1 MGDTKYLSIESISK
15 ENTGG
20 KVTLTASLCS
30 SAGIRADLWYSFDRE
45 FDDAVCDDR
54 CDAVVTT
61 LLLAAMK
68 FGYEE
73 LRCCYP
79 ISRKLYYNLTY
90 HVIPQLYHGG
100 NSLSRIRIAAP
111 LTDTVFHG
119 DIVAAGMSRGV
130 DSFATMYEYGPDFE
144 LADYRINA
152 FTYFQAGAHHGWDA
166 IVGRGAEYKQE
177 LYVHQMERTREFCR
191 KYGYPLIV
199 VDSNIDDI
207 LQDRRLFREW
217 SFDRTHTFRNLAI
230 AMLLQKRIS
239 RYYYSSAY
247 LLGDFRLSLNCD
259 MAHYEKWLIP
269 LLDTGSIEFYQS
281 NQDWTRMDKVEK
293 ISSFA
298 PCYDYLQV
306 CLTQSDNCG
315 LCTKC
320 KRTLMEL
327 DALGDRV
334 LDRFGNSFDIQRYRR
349 ENRAKWFGSIMT
361 DKEKSN
367 GEAPFFDEIF
377 ACAAA
382 HHPELLRGLSPEKR
396 SGVRTARLLYDGI
409 NVRPLPSTQSTVLFA
424 AKKDDTFAYFGE
436 YPNWVCIRTE
446 DGKTAFVFKKYVSLQ

>member
-100 NSLSRIRIAAP
+100 SSLSRIRIAAP

-119 DIVAAGMSRGV
+119 DMVATGMSRGV

-144 LADYRINA
+144 LLDYRINA

-166 IVGRGAEYKQE
+166 TVGRGAESKQE

-207 LQDRRLFREW
+207 L
-217 SFDRTHTFRNLAI
+217 
-230 AMLLQKRIS
+230 
-239 RYYYSSAY
+239 
-247 LLGDFRLSLNCD
+247 
-259 MAHYEKWLIP
+259 
-269 LLDTGSIEFYQS
+269 
-281 NQDWTRMDKVEK
+281 
-293 ISSFA
+293 
-298 PCYDYLQV
+298 
-306 CLTQSDNCG
+306 
-315 LCTKC
+315 
-320 KRTLMEL
+320 
-327 DALGDRV
+327 
-334 LDRFGNSFDIQRYRR
+334 
-349 ENRAKWFGSIMT
+349 
-361 DKEKSN
+361 
-367 GEAPFFDEIF
+367 
-377 ACAAA
+377 
-382 HHPELLRGLSPEKR
+382 
-396 SGVRTARLLYDGI
+396 
-409 NVRPLPSTQSTVLFA
+409 
-424 AKKDDTFAYFGE
+424 
-436 YPNWVCIRTE
+436 
-446 DGKTAFVFKKYVSLQ
+446 

>member
-1 MGDTKYLSIESISK
+1 
-15 ENTGG
+15 
-20 KVTLTASLCS
+20 
-30 SAGIRADLWYSFDRE
+30 
-45 FDDAVCDDR
+45 
-54 CDAVVTT
+54 
-61 LLLAAMK
+61 
-68 FGYEE
+68 
-73 LRCCYP
+73 
-79 ISRKLYYNLTY
+79 
-90 HVIPQLYHGG
+90 
-100 NSLSRIRIAAP
+100 
-111 LTDTVFHG
+111 
-119 DIVAAGMSRGV
+119 
-130 DSFATMYEYGPDFE
+130 
-144 LADYRINA
+144 
-152 FTYFQAGAHHGWDA
+152 
-166 IVGRGAEYKQE
+166 
-177 LYVHQMERTREFCR
+177 
-191 KYGYPLIV
+191 
-199 VDSNIDDI
+199 
-207 LQDRRLFREW
+207 
-217 SFDRTHTFRNLAI
+217 
-230 AMLLQKRIS
+230 MLLQKRIS

-377 ACAAA
+377 VCAAA

-409 NVRPLPSTQSTVLFA
+409 NVRPLPSTRSTVLFA

>member
-1 MGDTKYLSIESISK
+1 M
-15 ENTGG
+15 
-20 KVTLTASLCS
+20 
-30 SAGIRADLWYSFDRE
+30 
-45 FDDAVCDDR
+45 
-54 CDAVVTT
+54 
-61 LLLAAMK
+61 
-68 FGYEE
+68 
-73 LRCCYP
+73 
-79 ISRKLYYNLTY
+79 
-90 HVIPQLYHGG
+90 
-100 NSLSRIRIAAP
+100 
-111 LTDTVFHG
+111 
-119 DIVAAGMSRGV
+119 VATGMSRGV

-144 LADYRINA
+144 LLDYRINA

-166 IVGRGAEYKQE
+166 TVGRGAESKQE

-217 SFDRTHTFRNLAI
+217 SFDRTHTFRNLSI

-239 RYYYSSAY
+239 RYYYSSTY
-247 LLGDFRLSLNCD
+247 LLGGFRLSLNCD
-259 MAHYEKWLIP
+259 MAHYERWLIP

-281 NQDWTRMDKVEK
+281 NQDWTRMNKVEK
-293 ISSFA
+293 IGSFA

-306 CLTQSDNCG
+306 CLTQSGNCG
-315 LCTKC
+315 LCMKC

-327 DALGDRV
+327 DALGDEV
-334 LDRFGNSFDIQRYRR
+334 LDRFGNSFDIQHYRR
-349 ENRAKWFGSIMT
+349 ESRAKWFGSIMT

-367 GEAPFFDEIF
+367 DEATYLDEAF
-377 ACAAA
+377 VCAAA

-396 SGVRTARLLYDGI
+396 SGIRTVRLLYDGI
-409 NVRPLPSTQSTVLFA
+409 NVRPLPSTRSTVLFA

>member
-100 NSLSRIRIAAP
+100 NALSRIRIAAP

-166 IVGRGAEYKQE
+166 IVGRGAESKQE

-239 RYYYSSAY
+239 RYY
-247 LLGDFRLSLNCD
+247 
-259 MAHYEKWLIP
+259 
-269 LLDTGSIEFYQS
+269 
-281 NQDWTRMDKVEK
+281 
-293 ISSFA
+293 
-298 PCYDYLQV
+298 
-306 CLTQSDNCG
+306 
-315 LCTKC
+315 
-320 KRTLMEL
+320 
-327 DALGDRV
+327 
-334 LDRFGNSFDIQRYRR
+334 
-349 ENRAKWFGSIMT
+349 
-361 DKEKSN
+361 
-367 GEAPFFDEIF
+367 
-377 ACAAA
+377 
-382 HHPELLRGLSPEKR
+382 
-396 SGVRTARLLYDGI
+396 
-409 NVRPLPSTQSTVLFA
+409 
-424 AKKDDTFAYFGE
+424 
-436 YPNWVCIRTE
+436 
-446 DGKTAFVFKKYVSLQ
+446 